1 MALSL
6 DDIEQEVEEQKPAAK
21 AKPAASSAPANS
33 VAPPAAED
41 TSFSGMLNKARQ
53 QGPAVIN
60 EAWKGVAPYLNPIH
74 YQEGGPQDYTN
85 IDWPTTV
92 AHGVGEAALGYGL
105 AKRGSR
111 MISGEA
117 GAERAAQKEYREQN
131 KLAREKFEYQK
142 KMDAEAKR
150 AAQPPLRAAPT
161 PVTPP
166 PPTPVQVA
174 QQTGPVVARPADVAA
189 VSNPDASGNTLAI
202 EERRIARQN
211 QATQD
216 LYRAAQPNFQSPKL
230 TTPPVSVA
238 GAPAA
243 QPPVAGGQPL
253 GANRMSVPPQQGD
266 FVGPKLD
273 DFMGPKLND
282 FVGPQ
287 KPPPTVAEMGQQS
300 GGVISEA
307 AKAPAEAIPPEPQK
321 QGKKR
326 GTSTKEERTAK
337 QESYNKLAAESP
349 EGFHPQYTKKKGEMG
364 PGAYNW
370 LYGQEGEKAPQ
381 VWKALFGDKNIPYS
395 HEPSSELQSRY
406 ADYKLSVP
414 EPGMGLNEP
423 PRVEGGAHKKP
434 KYIPKNIKGAIS
446 PGAALG
452 SGAIAAALGL
462 SASPEAQAAMQRA
475 SSAVQDLGVSPDIFA
490 GKGEEL
496 GRLGSTY
503 VTAGNPSYRAELLTE
518 MKKTKDPERYQLLL
532 KEYEKAK
539 GNVPGGRGI
548 APPSAYMR

>member
-1 MALSL
+1 MANEDDEFGFKSL
-6 DDIEQEVEEQKPAAK
+6 AEAFKPEVVRQEVATTRAAQAVPPVVSQPVPTRPVTPRAATPSLPEIKPEEV
-21 AKPAASSAPANS
+21 AASVPQVPVPELPPIENPVFNPELQKAAA
-33 VAPPAAED
+33 VA
-41 TSFSGMLNKARQ
+41 SL
-53 QGPAVIN
+53 PAV
-60 EAWKGVAPYLNPIH
+60 L
-74 YQEGGPQDYTN
+74 GG
-85 IDWPTTV
+85 
-92 AHGVGEAALGYGL
+92 AALGAGAAYGL
-105 AKRGSR
+105 YKGRKSIQDRSIGKPMTAPADFGGDLGKQLQGMDMSRVSQSDLQLLQKAEANRIAKQ
-111 MISGEA
+111 A
-117 GAERAAQKEYREQN
+117 AAQAEIN
-131 KLAREKFEYQK
+131 KLPGF
-142 KMDAEAKR
+142 
-150 AAQPPLRAAPT
+150 
-161 PVTPP
+161 TPP
-166 PPTPVQVA
+166 GT
-174 QQTGPVVARPADVAA
+174 
-189 VSNPDASGNTLAI
+189 
-202 EERRIARQN
+202 
-211 QATQD
+211 
-216 LYRAAQPNFQSPKL
+216 
-230 TTPPVSVA
+230 
-238 GAPAA
+238 PAA
-243 QPPVAGGQPL
+243 QPTVASSGVP
-253 GANRMSVPPQQGD
+253 ASVPPTIQGEIQTPAQNRIP
-266 FVGPKLD
+266 GMMAAQEMSNPLGGLASAYTKPLR
-273 DFMGPKLND
+273 
-282 FVGPQ
+282 
-287 KPPPTVAEMGQQS
+287 PPPTVAQMGQQS

-307 AKAPAEAIPPEPQK
+307 AKQPASSIPPEPQK
-321 QGKKR
+321 EGKKR
-326 GTSTKEERTAK
+326 GASTKEERAAK